1 MLLQL
6 TDDNRLGVMVAAS
19 VVLHAIV
26 ILGLK
31 FSPPD
36 LKKLKDNLPSL
47 DVILVNAKSQSQ
59 PTKADALA
67 QANLDRGGNTEANR
81 RMKSALPVPKNSPKE
96 TVAKPVAESQQLA
109 AKVEKLDKEAMER
122 QQQVVEL
129 EYRVQQAMTQL
140 NATKA
145 IEQTPAT
152 SSATKPKLD
161 TSDLMAQSLEAVR
174 LEAEIAKEEDAR
186 QKRPKRKFI
195 GARAQEASFAAYVEA
210 WRQKVERIGNLNYP
224 PEAKAQKIYGSL
236 LMTVNIRADGSIES
250 VDIDRK
256 SGQPVLDEAAQRIV
270 ELAGSN
276 GFGEFTPSMRKE
288 ASILSITRTWTFTR
302 DDALA
307 TSAKD

>member
-1 MLLQL
+1 MLQL
-6 TDDNRLGVMVAAS
+6 TDDNRLGVMIATS

-36 LKKLKDNLPSL
+36 LKKLKDNLPTL

-59 PTKADALA
+59 PTKAEALA

-109 AKVEKLDKEAMER
+109 AKVEKLDKEAIAR

-140 NATKA
+140 NATKT
-145 IEQTPAT
+145 IEQTPTT

-174 LEAEIAKEEDAR
+174 LEAEIAKENDAY
-186 QKRPKRKFI
+186 QKRPKRKHF
-195 GARAQEASFAAYVEA
+195 GASAREYRFATYIES
-210 WRQKVERIGNLNYP
+210 WRQKVEKIGNLNYP
-224 PEAKAQKIYGSL
+224 EAAKAQKLYGNL
-236 LMTVNIRADGSIES
+236 RMTVAIKSDGSIDYIEINQS
-250 VDIDRK
+250 
-256 SGQPVLDEAAQRIV
+256 SGHKILDDAAKRIV
-270 ELAGSN
+270 EMAAPYA
-276 GFGEFTPSMRKE
+276 EFSSDMRRDTDIIE
-288 ASILSITRTWTFTR
+288 IVRTWTFTR
-302 DDALA
+302 EDTL
-307 TSAKD
+307 SGQ